1 MARYLSILF
10 LSIYLFTVVQVNEL
24 FKIPNMFE
32 HYQEHQQ
39 GTESISLWQFICMHY
54 MKGEV
59 YDDDYDKDMKLP
71 FKSHSSNCLC
81 SFIFCPVIQN
91 YSFSSKFFFK
101 ELKRQKFTYTFSFT
115 SSYLSSIWQPPQ
127 FV

>member
-59 YDDDYDKDMKLP
+59 YDDDYGKG
-71 FKSHSSNCLC
+71 HETT
-81 SFIFCPVIQN
+81 IQI
-91 YSFSSKFFFK
+91 S
-101 ELKRQKFTYTFSFT
+101 
-115 SSYLSSIWQPPQ
+115 
-127 FV
+127 